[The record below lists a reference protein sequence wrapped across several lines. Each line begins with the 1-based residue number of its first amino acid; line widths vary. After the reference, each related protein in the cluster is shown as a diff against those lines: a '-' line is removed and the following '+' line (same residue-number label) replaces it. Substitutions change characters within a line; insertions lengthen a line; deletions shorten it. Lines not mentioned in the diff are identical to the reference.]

1 MPVRRD
7 SEILPV
13 EEIKYVFNGAVLQ
26 PGDILLMNTY
36 HETQRKVMERYS
48 GSCIYDH
55 AALYIGDAFLMEANG
70 LGVVMNHIYSYGF
83 KAEKDGC
90 IMRLKNQSPATVSN
104 VIYNAKAFMGME
116 FDGNEAHAVP
126 ANRDTDKEDT
136 SNRTFC
142 SRLVSQCFSD
152 EGIKLFRNPNYCS
165 PDDFLNCEQLERV
178 EPSLMPFTSEM
189 EATVM
194 NAQNQRVDFKSA
206 TYWATTFQQFSSL
219 YGEDI
224 QTMAQLI
231 AAASRHIDRDDAALS
246 IIANNHLFEPVEDRK
261 AHWPWLDKDE
271 DFFSHFP
278 TMEKQMFFLI
288 CQFLHFDET
297 YLPSLKQNFA
307 SISVAESMCPQS
319 KLIERI
325 ALGFKDILK
334 ETIQT
339 RKRLAELYRA
349 VANHDKDGFK
359 KFAKQYGLYKDFEY
373 VETPLCIDHILHDMM
388 KASNANS
395 HNGDK

>member
-1 MPVRRD
+1 MPARRD
-7 SEILPV
+7 SETLPI

-36 HETQRKVMERYS
+36 HEVQRKVMERYS

-83 KAEKDGC
+83 KAENDAC
-90 IMRLKNQSPATVSN
+90 IMRLKNQSPVTISN

-126 ANRDTDKEDT
+126 ANKNTDKEDT

-152 EGIKLFRNPNYCS
+152 EGINLFKNPNYCS
-165 PDDFLNCEQLERV
+165 PDDFLTCELLEKI

-189 EATVM
+189 EVTVE
-194 NAQNQRVDFKSA
+194 NAQKQRVDFKSA
-206 TYWATTFQQFSSL
+206 TYWAIPFQQLSSL

-231 AAASRHIDRDDAALS
+231 AAASRHIENDESALS
-246 IIANNHLFEPVEDRK
+246 IIADNHLFEPVEDRK
-261 AHWPWLDKDE
+261 ANWPWLDNDD
-271 DFFSHFP
+271 DFFNHYP
-278 TMEKQMFFLI
+278 TTEKQMFFLS
-288 CQFLHFDET
+288 CQFLHFDLT

-319 KLIERI
+319 KVIERI
-325 ALGFKDILK
+325 AQGFKDILD

-339 RKRLAELYRA
+339 RKRLAELYWS
-349 VANHDKDGFK
+349 VAKRDKEGFK
-359 KFAKQYGLYKDFEY
+359 NFIAEYGLYKEFEY
-373 VETPLCIDHILHDMM
+373 VETPISIDHILHDMM
-388 KASNANS
+388 KVSSKTKKN
-395 HNGDK
+395 